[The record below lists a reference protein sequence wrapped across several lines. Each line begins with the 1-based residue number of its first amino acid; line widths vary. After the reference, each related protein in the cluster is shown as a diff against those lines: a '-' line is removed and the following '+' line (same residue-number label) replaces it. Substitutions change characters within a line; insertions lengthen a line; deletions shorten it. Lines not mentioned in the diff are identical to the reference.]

1 MHWHALLVA
10 LIAFTSLLGAEGQ
23 EEDLPHVDSCSTCM
37 SCRLDGRPPDTPVSP
52 EYLKPLDFEPHDVHG
67 RQKLPACKECRGC
80 STNLT
85 VLMKH
90 GTKFIFGREFNDEAG
105 ASPNW

>member
-1 MHWHALLVA
+1 M
-10 LIAFTSLLGAEGQ
+10 
-23 EEDLPHVDSCSTCM
+23 PHVDSCSTCM